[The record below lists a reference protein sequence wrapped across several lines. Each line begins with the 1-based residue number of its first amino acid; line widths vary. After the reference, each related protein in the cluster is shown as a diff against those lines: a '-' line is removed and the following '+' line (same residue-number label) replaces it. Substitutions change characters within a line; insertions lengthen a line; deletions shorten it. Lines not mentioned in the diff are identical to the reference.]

1 MQVYLWWWIL
11 ALVLVALE
19 LTSGTF
25 YLLVYGVAAL
35 AAGFVAWLGGGF
47 VAQFIAAALVAAVGT
62 LALRR
67 WQRSTEHTEREA
79 QDLDVGRPVQVESW
93 ADGRG
98 VVNYRGALW
107 EAEAESPAVDGGR
120 PLFIRAV
127 RGTTLILGN

>member
-1 MQVYLWWWIL
+1 MQPYLWWWIL
-11 ALVLVALE
+11 ALVLVGLE

-35 AAGFVAWLGGGF
+35 AAGFVAWLGAGV
-47 VAQFIAAALVAAVGT
+47 VAQFIAAALVASAGT

-79 QDLDVGRPVQVESW
+79 QDLDIGRAVQVESW

-98 VVNYRGALW
+98 VVRYRGAVW
-107 EAEAESPAVDGGR
+107 EAEAESAAVDSDR
-120 PLFIRAV
+120 PLYIRAV
-127 RGTTLILGN
+127 RGTTLVVGN